1 MDAAAK
7 DASRNEDNELDVSED
22 RLELDESQTAVKLL
36 NETLEP
42 PSNSNITIEE
52 QMQLLCDLFG
62 HQSDVIWDSYTANQ
76 KEALKNKLKLV
87 LDPSTSSSKKKNLVS
102 CYKVQYSVMIYF

>member
-1 MDAAAK
+1 MESVPK
-7 DASRNEDNELDVSED
+7 EQTRNEDNEMDLPDGQD
-22 RLELDESQTAVKLL
+22 PIFDDQQTGVKLL

-42 PSNSNITIEE
+42 SSTSNISIEE

-62 HQSDVIWDSYTANQ
+62 HQSDVIWDSYTPHQ

-87 LDPSTSSSKKKNLVS
+87 LDPGTNSKKRNIVS
-102 CYKVQYSVMIYF
+102 QE